1 MAPLRFGA
9 GVKGKVNQAMAHGLP
24 VVATGCAVE
33 GMHLREGSDVLV
45 ADAAEAFAAA
55 QLRASPV
62 DKIVGAFDALQG
74 HVEAL
79 DAEGLA
85 VLASCAQQ
93 IVLNGFHG
101 KGAEALAI
109 RDAAIAAMG

>member
-1 MAPLRFGA
+1 MPAYPTELMPTA
-9 GVKGKVNQAMAHGLP
+9 NGVLSYSTP
-24 VVATGCAVE
+24 PE
-33 GMHLREGSDVLV
+33 
-45 ADAAEAFAAA
+45 DAAEAFAAA
-55 QLRASPV
+55 QAKSSPV
-62 DKIVGAFDALQG
+62 DRIVGAFDALKG

-93 IVLNGFHG
+93 ITLNGFHG
-101 KGAEALAI
+101 KGEEALSI

>member
-1 MAPLRFGA
+1 MTYPTELIPTAN
-9 GVKGKVNQAMAHGLP
+9 GVQSYTTPPTEA
-24 VVATGCAVE
+24 
-33 GMHLREGSDVLV
+33 
-45 ADAAEAFAAA
+45 ADAFAAA
-55 QLRASPV
+55 QMKASPV
-62 DKIVGAFDALQG
+62 DRIVGAFDALRE

-93 IVLNGFHG
+93 IVINGFHG
-101 KGAEALAI
+101 KGAEALTV

>member
-1 MAPLRFGA
+1 MPDYPKDLVPTANGA
-9 GVKGKVNQAMAHGLP
+9 TAY
-24 VVATGCAVE
+24 ATPPEA
-33 GMHLREGSDVLV
+33 
-45 ADAAEAFAAA
+45 AAEAYAAVYA
-55 QLRASPV
+55 KASPV
-62 DKIVGAFDALQG
+62 DRIVTAFDALKN

-93 IVLNGFHG
+93 IVLNGFHQ
-101 KGAEALAI
+101 KGEEALAV

>member
-1 MAPLRFGA
+1 MSYPTELIPTAN
-9 GVKGKVNQAMAHGLP
+9 GVMSYTTP
-24 VVATGCAVE
+24 PE
-33 GMHLREGSDVLV
+33 E
-45 ADAAEAFAAA
+45 AAEAFAAA

>member
-1 MAPLRFGA
+1 MSAYPTDLIPTA
-9 GVKGKVNQAMAHGLP
+9 NGVQSYTTP
-24 VVATGCAVE
+24 PE
-33 GMHLREGSDVLV
+33 
-45 ADAAEAFAAA
+45 DAAEAFFSA
-55 QLRASPV
+55 QLKASPV
-62 DKIVGAFDALQG
+62 DRIVGAFDALRG

-101 KGAEALAI
+101 KGEEALAV
-109 RDAAIAAMG
+109 RDSAIAAMA

>member
-1 MAPLRFGA
+1 MADYPTELIPTA
-9 GVKGKVNQAMAHGLP
+9 NGVMSY
-24 VVATGCAVE
+24 ATAPE
-33 GMHLREGSDVLV
+33 
-45 ADAAEAFAAA
+45 DAAEAFAAA
-55 QLRASPV
+55 QLRPSPV
-62 DKIVGAFDALQG
+62 DKIVGAFDALKG

-101 KGAEALAI
+101 KGVEALAA
-109 RDAAIAAMG
+109 RDSALALMA

>member
-1 MAPLRFGA
+1 MADYPTELIPTA
-9 GVKGKVNQAMAHGLP
+9 NGVMSY
-24 VVATGCAVE
+24 ATPP
-33 GMHLREGSDVLV
+33 D
-45 ADAAEAFAAA
+45 DAAEAFAAA

-74 HVEAL
+74 HVAAL